1 MFDLGN
7 LWHALP
13 WLGNRIEVSEMVILV
28 PEPYT
33 QNRKAYI
40 FCTWKFDLGND
51 PILHM
56 TLFPWGLSGSAIIF
70 YIDGDSDD
78 WFKYIKKMA
87 CHIIY
92 LNIYPWHPMACG
104 IGNEFMQLNYVWN
117 YKQLMHLNYPHL
129 QLPKWVQC
137 MIDIWSQ
144 EVNCTIDLSVN

>member
-1 MFDLGN
+1 
-7 LWHALP
+7 
-13 WLGNRIEVSEMVILV
+13 MVILV

-78 WFKYIKKMA
+78 WFKYIKK
-87 CHIIY
+87 
-92 LNIYPWHPMACG
+92 NG
-104 IGNEFMQLNYVWN
+104 
-117 YKQLMHLNYPHL
+117 
-129 QLPKWVQC
+129 
-137 MIDIWSQ
+137 
-144 EVNCTIDLSVN
+144 LSYNLFEYISMTSHGLRDW